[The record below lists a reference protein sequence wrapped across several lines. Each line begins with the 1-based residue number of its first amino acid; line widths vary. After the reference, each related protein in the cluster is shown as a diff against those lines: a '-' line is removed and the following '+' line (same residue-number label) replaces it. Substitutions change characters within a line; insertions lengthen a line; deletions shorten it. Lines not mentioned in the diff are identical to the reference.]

1 MKKVISISMVIAI
14 LFAFTACSSKEYVD
28 IPVTDKDG
36 QAVTDENGEAVTE
49 RVLKADT
56 TVSSE
61 NKDST
66 SAAASDKGTSAGN
79 HANNNKNH
87 NESTSKGSNA
97 TSSKAGNKN
106 TTTKKDTTAKQTT
119 TKPTTTEKAKK
130 RDVKVTVYIP
140 YYSEMKAEEELETE
154 LTLYYRVKGE
164 DKWKKFETK
173 KDITLQCNKDGS
185 QKTEEFKL
193 KGMKGALEFKADF
206 KDVEGIKNNTGETE
220 GVNGDVCIINP
231 TTGIENIVGS
241 TGNGWI

>member
-56 TVSSE
+56 TASS
-61 NKDST
+61 KD
-66 SAAASDKGTSAGN
+66 
-79 HANNNKNH
+79 
-87 NESTSKGSNA
+87 ESTSKGSNTTTA
-97 TSSKAGNKN
+97 KAGNKN
-106 TTTKKDTTAKQTT
+106 TTTKKTTTKKQTT
-119 TKPTTTEKAKK
+119 TKPTTTVKAEK

-140 YYSEMKAEEELETE
+140 TFSDVKTEEELETE
-154 LTLYYRVKGE
+154 LTLYYREKGE
-164 DKWKKFETK
+164 KKWKKAETK
-173 KDITLQCNKDGS
+173 KDITLKYNKDDS
-185 QKTEEFKL
+185 QKTEEFKIKGL
-193 KGMKGALEFKADF
+193 KGDFEFKADF
-206 KDVEGIKNNTGETE
+206 KGVEGIKNNTAELAADKKECKIT
-220 GVNGDVCIINP
+220 P